1 MAWMETE
8 RAALVRTLHGADPQ
22 ASTLCEG
29 WNVSRLL
36 AHLIVREERPWAMA
50 GDVLRRDKPG
60 HEHSLDPLVARAAT
74 DTGYRQLVDR
84 FAAGARGFS
93 PMRWGGDAVNLLEFY
108 VHHED
113 IRRGTGDAEPREM
126 PEGELAELRRLLPLA
141 ARLGYRR
148 SPVGVVLQLPGGEQA
163 TVRGGEPAV
172 TITGPVTELA
182 LHAMG
187 RSAAARVEISGAPGC
202 VAQFQ
207 AFAGARDR
215 RA

>member
-8 RAALVRTLHGADPQ
+8 REAMVRTLHAADPH
-22 ASTLCEG
+22 APTLCDG

-50 GDVLRRDKPG
+50 GDVVRRDKPG
-60 HEHSLDPLVARAAT
+60 QEHSLDPLVAQAAT
-74 DTGYRQLVDR
+74 ETGYRQLVDR
-84 FAAGARGFS
+84 FAAGSRGFS
-93 PMRWGGDAVNLLEFY
+93 PMRWGGDTANLLEFF

-113 IRRGTGDAEPREM
+113 VRRGTGHAEPREL
-126 PEGELAELRRLLPLA
+126 PEGELRELRRRLPLM

-148 SPVGVVLQLPGGEQA
+148 SPVGVVLQVPGGEQV
-163 TVRGGEPAV
+163 TVRKGEPAV

-187 RSAAARVEISGAPGC
+187 RRTAAQVRISGAPGC
-202 VAQFQ
+202 VARFEDY
-207 AFAGARDR
+207 AGA
-215 RA
+215 

>member
-8 RAALVRTLHGADPQ
+8 REAMVRTLHAADPQ
-22 ASTLCEG
+22 APTLCEG

-36 AHLIVREERPWAMA
+36 AHLIVREERPWRMA
-50 GDVLRRDKPG
+50 GDTVRRDKPG
-60 HEHSLDPLVARAAT
+60 QEHSLDPLAAQAGT
-74 DTGYRQLVDR
+74 ETGYRELVDR

-93 PMRWGGDAVNLLEFY
+93 PVRWGGDAVNLLEFF

-113 IRRGTGDAEPREM
+113 IRRGTGEAEPREM
-126 PEGELAELRRLLPLA
+126 PEGELLELRRRLPLM
-141 ARLGYRR
+141 ARMGYLR

-163 TVRGGEPAV
+163 RVRRGDPAV

-187 RSAAARVEISGAPGC
+187 RRSAAQVEISGAPGC
-202 VAQFQ
+202 VEQFRS
-207 AFAGARDR
+207 FAGG
-215 RA
+215 